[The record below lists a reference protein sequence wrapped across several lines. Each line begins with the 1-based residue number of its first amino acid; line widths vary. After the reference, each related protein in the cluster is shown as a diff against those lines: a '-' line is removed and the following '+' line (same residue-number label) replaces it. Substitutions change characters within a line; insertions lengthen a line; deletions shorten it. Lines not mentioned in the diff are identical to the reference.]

1 MDRLLLELPFL
12 GNFFDYP
19 SAGIAGHTGYSI
31 LQLLHECLNMAPWWR
46 SLIDFFFPPRCPSC
60 GETIGESEP
69 YPICSSCFGQIKMI
83 FHPMCPRCGIGF
95 ATDVGEDHFCS
106 DCLQDCGHFTKA
118 RSLAHYEGLMADL
131 ISRFKYRGS
140 ARLAAPLSHLLAE
153 YTDGDFSFCNYSLIM
168 PVPLHPRRL
177 RQRGYNQSL
186 LLARTVSRKHS
197 IPLDY
202 TSLRRIRPTQPQTEL
217 SGPQRQK
224 NVHGA
229 FAVRKKEAVAE
240 KTILL
245 IDDVFTTGATVEE
258 CARALLKSG
267 SKRVDVLTLVRA
279 R

>member
-1 MDRLLLELPFL
+1 
-12 GNFFDYP
+12 
-19 SAGIAGHTGYSI
+19 
-31 LQLLHECLNMAPWWR
+31 MAPWWH
-46 SLIDFFFPPRCPSC
+46 SLVDFFFPPRCPSC
-60 GETIGESEP
+60 AENLGENESHL
-69 YPICSSCFGQIKMI
+69 ICSSCFGQIKRVS
-83 FHPMCPRCGIGF
+83 HPMCPRCGVGF
-95 ATDVGEDHFCS
+95 ATDAGEDHFCS
-106 DCLQDCGHFTKA
+106 DCLLDRGHFTKA
-118 RSLAHYEGLMADL
+118 RSLARYEGLLADL
-131 ISRFKYRGS
+131 ISRFKYMGAS
-140 ARLAAPLSHLLAE
+140 RLATPLSHLLAD
-153 YTDGDFSFCNYSLIM
+153 YTNGDFSFRDYSLIM

-217 SGPQRQK
+217 SGAQRQK

-229 FAVRKKEAVAE
+229 FAVHKKAAVAE